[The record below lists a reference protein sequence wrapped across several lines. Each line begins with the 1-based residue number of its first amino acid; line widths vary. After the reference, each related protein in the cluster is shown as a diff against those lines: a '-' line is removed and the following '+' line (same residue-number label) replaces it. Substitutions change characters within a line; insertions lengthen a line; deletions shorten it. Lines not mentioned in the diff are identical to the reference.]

1 MQTAKKVRGLIVVD
15 KPRGVTSRKVLNA
28 IEERLDVGPLGHC
41 GSLDPLATG
50 VLVLVVGA
58 ARKIQDLIVRSEKV
72 YDMTVTFGARSET
85 DDAEGPITPAEPA
98 PEPRTREQLQAVL
111 PRYTGEIQQ
120 RPPTFSAVKVE
131 GKRMHREARKGR
143 PLAAEPRPTV
153 IHELEITRFAWPD
166 ADLHMRCGSGTYAR
180 AVARDLGEELGCGA
194 YMSRLVRTRV
204 GALTLDD
211 AVAPDDVTEDA
222 ILGIESA
229 LKAYP
234 RVDVPLEQRHKLVRG
249 QTLRTPH
256 GLPPSEVAF
265 AWCGGE
271 VVSAITFL
279 AGGRYFRTK
288 RLLV

>member
-1 MQTAKKVRGLIVVD
+1 MQTAKQVRGLIVVD
-15 KPRGVTSRKVLNA
+15 KPKGVTSRKVLNQ
-28 IEERLDVGPLGHC
+28 IEERLDVGALGHC

-50 VLVLVVGA
+50 VLVLVVGT

-85 DDAEGPITPAEPA
+85 DDAEGPITPTEPVPA
-98 PEPRTREQLQAVL
+98 PATLEQIEEIL
-111 PRYTGEIQQ
+111 PRYRGEILQ

-143 PLAAEPRPTV
+143 PIEAEPRPTV
-153 IHELEITRFAWPD
+153 IHELDVTRFAWPE
-166 ADLHMRCGSGTYAR
+166 ADIHMRCGSGTYAR
-180 AVARDLGEELGCGA
+180 AVARDLGEDLGCGA

-204 GALTLDD
+204 GALTLAD
-211 AVAPDDVTEDA
+211 AVPPEEVTDES

-229 LKAYP
+229 LKTFP
-234 RVDVPLEQRHKLVRG
+234 RVDVPLDQRHKLVRG
-249 QTLRTPH
+249 QTLRTPP
-256 GLPPSEVAF
+256 GLPPAEIAF
-265 AWCGGE
+265 AWCAGE
-271 VVSAITFL
+271 VVAAITFL